1 MLAIR
6 LNTEMTYE
14 NMKPCETVLD
24 QRLKREVAMKA
35 KIHQAPFVTTQ
46 LDLDQ
51 TLHNIRDNEMLDDNT
66 NLRTRSD
73 RKLPRWNRQTQSHP
87 EMETK
92 QIVQKYWITLHL

>member
-24 QRLKREVAMKA
+24 QRLKREAAMKA
-35 KIHQAPFVTTQ
+35 KIRRAPFVTTQ

-66 NLRTRSD
+66 NLED
-73 RKLPRWNRQTQSHP
+73 K
-87 EMETK
+87 
-92 QIVQKYWITLHL
+92 I